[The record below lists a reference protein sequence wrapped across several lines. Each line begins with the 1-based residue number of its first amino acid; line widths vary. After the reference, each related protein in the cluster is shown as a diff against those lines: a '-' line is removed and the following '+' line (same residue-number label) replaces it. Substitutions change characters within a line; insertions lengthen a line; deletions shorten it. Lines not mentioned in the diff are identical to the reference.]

1 MLFIITIVPKGNYR
15 VSIFNFGN
23 LKSKINQKI
32 YDDNSMYHYV
42 VFFVLCSNI
51 LHVTH
56 DCSDG
61 SRHANVL
68 FYSGICFCQSHS

>member
-1 MLFIITIVPKGNYR
+1 MCFLLFLLYQKKIIELV
-15 VSIFNFGN
+15 FGN
-23 LKSKINQKI
+23 LKTKINQKI

-42 VFFVLCSNI
+42 FFFVLCSNI
-51 LHVTH
+51 LDVTH

-61 SRHANVL
+61 SRQANVL